1 MPASRV
7 LEFQRQS
14 GATIGQAYGWHVP
27 ASYSSVR
34 EEYEA
39 ATNHVGLLD
48 RSYVGRLRVTGED
61 GLDLLNRLSTNDLEE
76 LVTAGQ
82 GMYTVLTSNKGRI
95 LDLLFVLRMDDGLLV
110 LTGPESRRTV
120 ADWIDFYTFTED
132 VTVEDVTEDMAM
144 LAVMGPKA
152 AGLLDELT
160 GHEVSSLDRFHSA
173 SANIGDVQALVI
185 RTDFAA
191 GPFAS
196 GPGYDLA
203 IPASSAEGLWRELLE
218 RGAGYGIGPV
228 GLEASEVVRIERV
241 VPASGKELSEEFNPL
256 EANMLE
262 FISFNKGCYVGQEV
276 VARLNTYQKVQ
287 KHLVSLTW
295 DLDADP
301 TPDAG
306 LMLEGKR
313 VGRLTSAVKSPRLQR
328 GIGLGYVR
336 KAQAQA
342 GAELTI
348 ETASGEIVARV
359 EEAPGTA
366 GDS

>member
-7 LEFQRQS
+7 LEFQRRS
-14 GATIGQAYGWHVP
+14 GATIGQAYGWQVP
-27 ASYSSVR
+27 ASYSSLA

-48 RSYVGRLRVTGED
+48 RSYVGRLRLTGED
-61 GLDLLNRLSTNDLEE
+61 GLDLLNRLSTNDVEE

-95 LDLLFVLRMDDGLLV
+95 LDLLFVLRLDDGLLV
-110 LTGPESRRTV
+110 LTGPESRGTV
-120 ADWIDFYTFTED
+120 AEWIDFYTFAED

-152 AGLLDELT
+152 PELLDELT

-173 SANIGDVQALVI
+173 STKIGDIKVLVI
-185 RTDFAA
+185 RTD
-191 GPFAS
+191 FAS
-196 GPGYDLA
+196 GPGYDLC
-203 IPASSAEGLWRELLE
+203 IPASSAERLWRELLE
-218 RGAGYGIGPV
+218 RGAAYGIGPV

-241 VPASGKELSEEFNPL
+241 IPASGKELSEEFNPL
-256 EANMLE
+256 EANMLDY
-262 FISFNKGCYVGQEV
+262 ISFNKGCYVGQEV

-301 TPDAG
+301 LPDVG

-313 VGRLTSAVKSPRLQR
+313 VGTLTSAVKSPHLQR

-336 KAQAQA
+336 KAQAQS
-342 GAELTI
+342 GAQLTI
-348 ETASGEIVARV
+348 ETAGGEIIARV
-359 EEAPGTA
+359 EGTPATA
-366 GDS
+366 GDA